1 MLNYEALQAT
11 WEEVIDVV
19 HESEVKARIN
29 DIPTI
34 MNTFDFLFDLKQ
46 AERKLT
52 VGDMDI
58 LSLLCK
64 YLAWVV

>member
-34 MNTFDFLFDLKQ
+34 MNTFDFLFGLKQ
-46 AERKLT
+46 AERKLK